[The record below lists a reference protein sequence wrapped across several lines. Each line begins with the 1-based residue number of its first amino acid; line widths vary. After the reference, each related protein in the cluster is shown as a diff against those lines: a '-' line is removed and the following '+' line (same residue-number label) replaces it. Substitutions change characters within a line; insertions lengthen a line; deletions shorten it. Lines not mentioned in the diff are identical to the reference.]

1 MASLFPIVGK
11 NLPLD
16 SLGTKKVLH
25 TLPTQPACQKQLNTA
40 FIIINNY
47 CKENKQ
53 K

>member
-25 TLPTQPACQKQLNTA
+25 TLPTQPALKKKIKHDIDND
-40 FIIINNY
+40 
-47 CKENKQ
+47 K
-53 K
+53 